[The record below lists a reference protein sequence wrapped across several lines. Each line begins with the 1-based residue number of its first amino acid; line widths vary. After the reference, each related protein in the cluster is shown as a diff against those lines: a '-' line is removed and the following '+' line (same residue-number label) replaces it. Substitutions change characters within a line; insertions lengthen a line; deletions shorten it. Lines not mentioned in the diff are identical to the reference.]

1 MSKAKKDGKQKKNR
15 GNQIKKQRR
24 IKENEVLLTK
34 LKEKV

>member
-24 IKENEVLLTK
+24 IKENEILLTK

>member
-24 IKENEVLLTK
+24 IKENEILLTK
-34 LKEKV
+34 LKENV